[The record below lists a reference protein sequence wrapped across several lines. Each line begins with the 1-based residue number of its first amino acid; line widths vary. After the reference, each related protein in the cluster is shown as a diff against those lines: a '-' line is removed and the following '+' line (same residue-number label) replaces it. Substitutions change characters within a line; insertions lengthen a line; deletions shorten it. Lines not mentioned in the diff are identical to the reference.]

1 MKLYIEL
8 MSNVFL
14 LCRCSTKLGRP
25 CNGGRRTI
33 NLASSCAGGSRRATP
48 AHEIMHS
55 MGRYHEQ
62 TRPDRDRFVN
72 VIKGNIQSSR
82 SCKLLQIV
90 FTILFS

>member
-1 MKLYIEL
+1 

-25 CNGGRRTI
+25 CIGRRRTI
-33 NLASSCAGGSRRATP
+33 NLASSCAGGTRQATP
-48 AHEIMHS
+48 AHEIMHT

-62 TRPDRDRFVN
+62 TRPDRDCFVN
-72 VIKGNIQSSR
+72 VIKGNIKSSR